1 MIIKQFKTNMK
12 CGGCV
17 TTVTPFIESV
27 DGLMKWEVDTN
38 NPEKILRVELA
49 QDDQGMVEAAVRQ
62 AGFNIELIG

>member
-27 DGLMKWEVDTN
+27 DGLMKWEFDTN

>member
-1 MIIKQFKTNMK
+1 MIIKEFKTNMK

-17 TTVTPFIESV
+17 ATVTPFIESV
-27 DGLMKWEVDTN
+27 DGLMKWEVHTN